1 MEMKNCC
8 SSPRDN
14 IDNELL
20 ARLLDEKEPSA
31 GCYGTYQSQRIADRS
46 SRCRRAQINVNPAV
60 SCHNGSKPSCASD
73 NARGE
78 IAPDDSCGC
87 DCNDEDCAK
96 KNCLSAYPLAM
107 CYTPD
112 QEWRNLF
119 EIEEA
124 IFHGTIF
131 RELELPFYPACRSC
145 R

>member
-20 ARLLDEKEPSA
+20 ARLLDEKEPTADFCQNYPSP
-31 GCYGTYQSQRIADRS
+31 RIADRS
-46 SRCRRAQINVNPAV
+46 SRCRRGQIHVHPAV
-60 SCHNGSKPSCASD
+60 SCRNAPNPACASG
-73 NARGE
+73 NARSE
-78 IAPDDSCGC
+78 SIPENSCECGC
-87 DCNDEDCAK
+87 DDDCAK
-96 KNCLSAYPLAM
+96 KNCLSSYPLAM
-107 CYTPD
+107 SYTPD

-124 IFHGTIF
+124 LCHGTIF